1 MLLWRK
7 TGASRRPPGVGLAAG
22 MQHCGAPAVIVSV
35 QHWSTPMRLVTI
47 GLLAAV
53 AGISLQPRPSS
64 AQQFHEYPWCAY
76 FFKDGGSN
84 CYFASY
90 AQCRADISGKGG
102 YCSPNPLFVAQQQRV
117 RPDRRRHYGY
127 EH

>member
-1 MLLWRK
+1 
-7 TGASRRPPGVGLAAG
+7 
-22 MQHCGAPAVIVSV
+22 
-35 QHWSTPMRLVTI
+35 MRLITI

-90 AQCRADISGKGG
+90 EQCRVYISGIGG
-102 YCSPNPLFVAQQQRV
+102 FCSPNPLFVAQQQRA
-117 RPDRRRHYGY
+117 RPDRRHTYGY
-127 EH
+127 ER